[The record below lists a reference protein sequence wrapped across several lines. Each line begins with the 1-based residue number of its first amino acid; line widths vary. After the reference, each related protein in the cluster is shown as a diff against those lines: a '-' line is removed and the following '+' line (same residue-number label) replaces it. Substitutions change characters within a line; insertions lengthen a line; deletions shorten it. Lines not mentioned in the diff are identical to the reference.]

1 MGFSSSQGEGAFEN
15 IGHLRDV
22 RTDAL
27 SVSTFGNSISG
38 KSVSGGAGATL
49 NSGITT
55 YGNRILFALAEAPSH
70 RADVFSRAPKRG
82 KHGRDDSPR
91 SFRSTPSEIT
101 QVAPD
106 QPRESRPQVDCVPR
120 PQKTGR
126 RRAAV
131 GQPKWAAAHLQFCV

>member
-38 KSVSGGAGATL
+38 KSVSGGVGATL

-55 YGNRILFALAEAPSH
+55 RQSHFVRARRSAIPPRRCLFARAEARQAWP
-70 RADVFSRAPKRG
+70 
-82 KHGRDDSPR
+82 GR
-91 SFRSTPSEIT
+91 
-101 QVAPD
+101 
-106 QPRESRPQVDCVPR
+106 
-120 PQKTGR
+120 
-126 RRAAV
+126 
-131 GQPKWAAAHLQFCV
+131 